1 MPNMPFAIRKH
12 VKQTLN
18 APFTIRR
25 RAAPIRRVSHPNP
38 PRAQAAEVPYPR
50 LPIPNAAPSVN
61 ALPLLIRAFRTNPPR
76 AQAAEVP
83 YPRLPIPNAAPSVN
97 ALPLLIRA
105 SHPNP
110 PRTQA
115 TGVPY
120 PHLPIPNAAPSVN
133 ALPLLLIRASH
144 PNPPRA
150 QAAVRSIPFRVSHC
164 SEASFPIHQAR
175 SRTPASHLPPP
186 PARSSFS
193 KHLHHPA
200 VDASLQLFSQLRRS
214 SGSASAV
221 CVTPPSVRV
230 LSPSIPMRL

>member
-1 MPNMPFAIRKH
+1 MPNIPFVIHKH
-12 VKQTLN
+12 IKQTLN
-18 APFTIRR
+18 APFTIRS

-38 PRAQAAEVPYPR
+38 PRAQATDVPYPR
-50 LPIPNAAPSVN
+50 LPIPNAASSVN
-61 ALPLLIRAFRTNPPR
+61 ALPIPLIRAFRTNPPR

-97 ALPLLIRA
+97 ALPLL
-105 SHPNP
+105 
-110 PRTQA
+110 
-115 TGVPY
+115 
-120 PHLPIPNAAPSVN
+120 
-133 ALPLLLIRASH
+133 LIRAFRT
-144 PNPPRA
+144 NPPRA
-150 QAAVRSIPFRVSHC
+150 QAAVRSIPFRASHRPQT
-164 SEASFPIHQAR
+164 SYPIHQAR
-175 SRTPASHLPPP
+175 ASAHLPLIFPP
-186 PARSSFS
+186 PARSSSF

>member
-18 APFTIRR
+18 APFTIRS
-25 RAAPIRRVSHPNP
+25 RAALPIRRVSHPNP
-38 PRAQAAEVPYPR
+38 PRAQATDVPYPR

-61 ALPLLIRAFRTNPPR
+61 APPPSDVPPTQTRREHKPPSAPSHFERRIAHKRVFPSIKRAPAHLPLIF
-76 AQAAEVP
+76 
-83 YPRLPIPNAAPSVN
+83 
-97 ALPLLIRA
+97 
-105 SHPNP
+105 
-110 PRTQA
+110 
-115 TGVPY
+115 
-120 PHLPIPNAAPSVN
+120 
-133 ALPLLLIRASH
+133 
-144 PNPPRA
+144 
-150 QAAVRSIPFRVSHC
+150 
-164 SEASFPIHQAR
+164 
-175 SRTPASHLPPP
+175 PP